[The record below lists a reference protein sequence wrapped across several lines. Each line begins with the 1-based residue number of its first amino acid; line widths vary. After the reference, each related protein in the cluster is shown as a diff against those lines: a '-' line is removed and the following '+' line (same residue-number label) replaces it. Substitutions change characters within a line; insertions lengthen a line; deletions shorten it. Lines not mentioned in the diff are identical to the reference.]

1 MSCRESTGR
10 MVAGRLEGCVRR
22 PDTQPVI
29 QQVIEAGRLGQQQHR
44 RQTSGTDQVRVIEH
58 RPDHVRSFHL
68 RGDPSVRQTAT
79 SAITIFPTHKGHLD
93 LRHAHTTNHRRW
105 IRAYLNVIPNLTRGG
120 APYAI
125 IENVVVDEAH
135 RGQGIGKQIM
145 AATLD
150 VAWDAGC
157 YKAELTT
164 GSQRESTHAFYR
176 ACGMS
181 SDSKTAFIAR
191 PI

>member
-1 MSCRESTGR
+1 M
-10 MVAGRLEGCVRR
+10 
-22 PDTQPVI
+22 
-29 QQVIEAGRLGQQQHR
+29 
-44 RQTSGTDQVRVIEH
+44 
-58 RPDHVRSFHL
+58 
-68 RGDPSVRQTAT
+68 
-79 SAITIFPTHKGHLD
+79 
-93 LRHAHTTNHRRW
+93 
-105 IRAYLNVIPNLTRGG
+105 IPNLTRGG